1 VFSATPAEL
10 QTWCRSGEVIDC
22 KTLVGALWLQNVLRG
37 DWVLDWGHATP
48 AHMGTASAGSFA
60 P

>member
-1 VFSATPAEL
+1 
-10 QTWCRSGEVIDC
+10 VIDC

-37 DWVLDWGHATP
+37 DWVLDWGPDTSA
-48 AHMGTASAGSFA
+48 AVGTASAGSFA